1 MQEPKPST
9 QWTEV
14 VDPDEDQRF
23 ASYAQRF
30 AELQQRKSAKQG
42 EGRALHRK
50 QVLAIEGQLTVLDDL
65 PDFARHGLFAQPNTY
80 RTVVRLSNGG
90 MDRAPDRKP
99 DIRGFSL
106 AVQGVHGDSALGHGP
121 TNVQCFALI
130 NRSNFGFANSVEFVE
145 VAMAATRGPAALL
158 KHLIRRHGFLAGTGR
173 MLGLVKSISQ
183 PFAGFAHQSFFSAAP
198 IACGPYAVRVRLRP
212 TGDHGTPD
220 TDAQSW
226 GLDMAKRLATRPL
239 HYALDLQ
246 PYLND
251 KLTPIEDASIE
262 WLSPYTEVA
271 TLILPRQVA
280 NPDTDLTR
288 EAEAGVFDPWAALA
302 AHRPLGEVMRARKV
316 VYFQSQ
322 KGRGAA

>member
-50 QVLAIEGQLTVLDDL
+50 QVLAIEGQLTVLGDL

-280 NPDTDLTR
+280 NPDTDLAR

>member
-1 MQEPKPST
+1 MPDPTPST
-9 QWTEV
+9 QWAEV
-14 VDPDEDQRF
+14 IGPDEDQRF

-42 EGRALHRK
+42 AGRALHRK
-50 QVLAIEGQLTVLDDL
+50 QVLAIEGQLTVLGDL
-65 PDFARHGLFAQPNTY
+65 PDFARHGLFAQPGTY

-90 MDRAPDRKP
+90 MDKAPDRKP

-106 AVQGVHGDSALGHGP
+106 AVQGVHGDSALGQGP
-121 TNVQCFALI
+121 TDVQCFALI
-130 NRSNFGFANSVEFVE
+130 NRSNFGFANSVEFVD
-145 VAMAATRGPAALL
+145 VAMAAAQGPAALL
-158 KHLIRRHGFLAGTGR
+158 KHMIRRHGFLAGTKR
-173 MLGLVKSISQ
+173 MLDLVKSISQ
-183 PFAGFAHQSFFSAAP
+183 PFAGFAHQTFFSAAP

-212 TGDHGTPD
+212 TGDHGPPD
-220 TDAQSW
+220 TDVQSW

-262 WLSPYTEVA
+262 WLSPFTEVA
-271 TLILPRQVA
+271 TLTLPRQVA
-280 NPDTDLTR
+280 SPDTELAKA
-288 EAEAGVFDPWAALA
+288 AEAAVFDPWAALA